1 MVNCSMCFHKE
12 VCGSKNYVENNWTNC
27 PSYIPRVLVT
37 VHMSE
42 EQLKEAT
49 AHLNHMCEDLLTM
62 RKRLENKD
70 TSIRLYEEIMSYRK
84 EKNYDERSSNC
95 NS

>member
-1 MVNCSMCFHKE
+1 MANCDMCFHRD
-12 VCGSKNYVENNWTNC
+12 VCESKHYVEGGWNKC
-27 PSYIPRVLVT
+27 PSYIPKDLVT

-49 AHLNHMCEDLLTM
+49 AHLNYMCEDLLTM

-70 TSIRLYEEIMSYRK
+70 TSLSLYEQIMNYRK
-84 EKNYDERSSNC
+84 EKNHD
-95 NS
+95 